1 MIISNKIHTKNYER
15 ETNDYLCYH
24 KKQQR
29 LKKKRKKNLVTNI
42 VNAKIY
48 LLSDDNQELKLKSQ
62 MGSWMGG

>member
-29 LKKKRKKNLVTNI
+29 LKKKKEKP
-42 VNAKIY
+42 
-48 LLSDDNQELKLKSQ
+48 SDKHC
-62 MGSWMGG
+62 